1 MLPEETGNSE
11 KIASNSKEMT
21 EIVGYRDRQSAN
33 FSMSLC
39 HPPSVERVRGSDNN
53 PLN

>member
-11 KIASNSKEMT
+11 QIASNSKEMT

-33 FSMSLC
+33 ILVSLW
-39 HPPSVERVRGSDNN
+39 HPVSIERVRGSDNN
-53 PLN
+53 PLK